1 MEKSVVIT
9 GGAGGGG
16 RLLAQ
21 RLLDAGYRVHTVDKN
36 PARLPEAVTH
46 HRVDVRKRG
55 FDDVLRR
62 VRPWGVVHLARLHRL
77 DATSEE
83 RHRVNFEGTVHVFEV
98 AVAAGV
104 RKIVF
109 PSRHTIYGALPDQ
122 PLFLSE
128 DHPPAAG
135 RTYPE
140 VQDLVAADLYASAQ
154 LWKQLDREVVV
165 LRPVNILGPNTENLF
180 CRYLR
185 QRRVFT
191 VAGFDPLYQVLHEED
206 FVTALRASLEPG
218 VRGVFNVAGHEPV
231 PLHVV
236 VEQSGALR
244 VPLPESLIGIFGGRL
259 GFARVPKGAVDYLKF
274 ACTVDATAF
283 QQATGFA
290 PEISLADTLTSV
302 GQPRT

>member
-9 GGAGGGG
+9 GGAGGDG
-16 RLLAQ
+16 RLLAR
-21 RLLDAGYRVHTVDKN
+21 RLLDAGYRVHTVDKK
-36 PARLPEAVTH
+36 PAGLPAAVTH
-46 HRVDVRKRG
+46 HSVDIRKRG
-55 FDDVLRR
+55 FDDVLRT
-62 VRPWGVVHLARLHRL
+62 VRPWAVVHLARLHRM

-98 AVAAGV
+98 AVSAGV
-104 RKIVF
+104 HKIVY
-109 PSRHTIYGALPDQ
+109 PSRHTVYGALPDQ
-122 PLFLSE
+122 PLFLTE
-128 DHPPAAG
+128 EHPPAAG

-140 VQDLVAADLYASAQ
+140 IHDLVAADLYASAQ

-165 LRPVNILGPNTENLF
+165 LRPVNVVGPTTENLF

-206 FVTALRASLEPG
+206 FVTALCLSLQPG
-218 VRGVFNVAGHEPV
+218 LRGVFNVVGHDPV

-236 VEQSGALR
+236 VEQSGAAR
-244 VPLPESLIGIFGGRL
+244 VPMPEALIGVLGGRL

-274 ACTVDATAF
+274 ACTVDGSAF
-283 QQATGFA
+283 RKATGFS
-290 PEISLADTLTSV
+290 PDVSLADTLSSV
-302 GQPRT
+302 QPARR